1 MRMMTTKTIIKSY
14 SEMIALPTF
23 LERYNYL
30 RIGGHVGI
38 ETFGF
43 DRYLNQALYRSNE
56 WRDFK
61 RDMILRDNG
70 CDLGCEG
77 HEIYARALL
86 HHINPISPEDIIRR
100 SKKIFDPENVIT
112 TILNTHNAIHYGD
125 ESLLVIAPI
134 ERTRNDTCPWKR

>member
-43 DRYLNQALYRSNE
+43 DRHLNQALYRSNE

-100 SKKIFDPENVIT
+100 SAKIFDPENVIT